1 MKKLG
6 RDCRLVSL
14 FEELIWSIMTCCPKA
29 VASQKASHNF
39 SHPSTCRRRLKEL
52 KVGLPSAH
60 AVETQLPFDIHS
72 EAITPGEAGQLVHEL
87 DSLPEP
93 HTLLMVQTAL
103 GKPLPFL
110 RCWARGT

>member
-1 MKKLG
+1 M
-6 RDCRLVSL
+6 
-14 FEELIWSIMTCCPKA
+14 
-29 VASQKASHNF
+29 
-39 SHPSTCRRRLKEL
+39 
-52 KVGLPSAH
+52 GLPSAH

-103 GKPLPFL
+103 GALNAKKPLVVTKCGTPKER
-110 RCWARGT
+110 RCTWGRPPSMSS